1 MGREVCSGCAGN
13 QSILIN
19 ESDDMKILVTGATG
33 FIGSY
38 VVKELL
44 KQQCHVIAT
53 SIDQNKVCSYEWF
66 SQVEYIPCDLNVMQ
80 DNFFQFFQQPDL
92 LIHLAWE
99 GLPNYKDLFH
109 LEKNLFSNY
118 SFLKNMIEHGLKS
131 IAVTGTCFEYGTQSG
146 ALSEAIET
154 NPDNPYGLAK
164 DTLRKFLEQLQK
176 KIDFEFKWIR
186 LFYMYGK
193 GQDPS
198 SILSQLD
205 KALGNGETSFNMS
218 GGEQL
223 RDYLPVEKVAEYV
236 VKVALQ
242 RKVKGIINCCSGK
255 PISIRKL
262 VEDYIAKKQ
271 KSIHLNLGRYPYPDY
286 EPIAFWGDSSRLER
300 LLNDIKDK
308 E

>member
-1 MGREVCSGCAGN
+1 
-13 QSILIN
+13 
-19 ESDDMKILVTGATG
+19 MKVLVTGATG

-44 KQQCHVIAT
+44 IRQGHVIAT
-53 SIDQNKVCSYEWF
+53 SRNQNKAGSYEWF
-66 SQVEYIPCDLNVMQ
+66 SQVEYIQCDLNVMQ

-118 SFLKNMIEHGLKS
+118 RFLKNMIEHGLKHLV
-131 IAVTGTCFEYGTQSG
+131 VTGTCFEYGIQCG
-146 ALSEAIET
+146 ALSEEIET
-154 NPDNPYGLAK
+154 KPHNPYGLAK

-176 KIDFEFKWIR
+176 KIYFEFKWIR

-193 GQDPS
+193 GQDSS

-205 KALGNGETSFNMS
+205 RALKNGETSFDMS

-223 RDYLPVEKVAEYV
+223 RDYLAVEKVAEYI
-236 VKVALQ
+236 VKIVMQ
-242 RKVKGIINCCSGK
+242 NNVHGIINCCSGV
-255 PISIRKL
+255 PVSIRKL
-262 VEDYIAKKQ
+262 VEDYLEKKQ
-271 KSIHLNLGRYPYPDY
+271 KSIHLNLGHYPYLEY
-286 EPIAFWGDSSRLER
+286 EPMAFWGDRSRLDGF
-300 LLNDIKDK
+300 LNDFKGR